1 MRDRKRS
8 RFFPDGGIGDRSP
21 GGLQKKL
28 SDTGGLTVIEMLC
41 ATCILI
47 LLCMMLATGLSMATY
62 QYRMLTAEAETEL
75 LVNSIVSALS
85 DRLRENKL
93 TVTVPEGGG
102 DGSYSYSIGEITTA
116 QGNTYAG
123 TTAPAM
129 GTVILEKNVPLKDG
143 ELVAPL
149 KVVSGSGA
157 GEATTILPVGTR
169 IAITGATA
177 TAALP
182 GGGSISLNPAGA
194 VIIQQRALLP
204 DGAYGAALNKEGG
217 AEGKKRRYHVQSGSL
232 TVSASVTKKDG
243 TKQDLASGIWP
254 ASLNPDDVAAVS
266 YTIKLTV
273 EDQVTHVVSSTPD
286 DGIVVRC
293 LNPVK

>member
-8 RFFPDGGIGDRSP
+8 RFFPGVGVGGRSP
-21 GGLQKKL
+21 GGLRKKL
-28 SDTGGLTVIEMLC
+28 SDAGGLTVIEMLC
-41 ATCILI
+41 ATCILV
-47 LLCMMLATGLSMATY
+47 LLCVMLATGLSMATY

-75 LVNSIVSALS
+75 LVNSIVSSLS

-93 TVTVPEGGG
+93 TVTVSEGG

-149 KVVSGSGA
+149 KVVTGSGA
-157 GEATTILPVGTR
+157 GETTTILPVGTKIT
-169 IAITGATA
+169 IAGATA
-177 TAALP
+177 TATLP
-182 GGGSISLNPAGA
+182 ADGGSVLLNPAGA

-204 DGAYGAALNKEGG
+204 DGAYGAVLNKEGG
-217 AEGKKRRYHVQSGSL
+217 AKGKKRRYQVQSL
-232 TVSASVTKKDG
+232 TVSASVTIKDG
-243 TKQDLASGIWP
+243 TKQDLSGFWP
-254 ASLNPDDVAAVS
+254 ASLKPDDVVAVS

-273 EDQVTHVVSSTPD
+273 EDQVTHVTRSTPD